1 MPARNLTLSARRD
14 AAPKSPAGVRFVN
27 LTPEADPR
35 TVATANALAAGAA
48 PLPEEEQRKFHAA
61 VRDHF
66 DALDDA
72 CDEVITRSPE
82 AMPIAFADG
91 AKPSVGHSTW
101 NQIARVAEFN
111 GHAQGP
117 VKFTPEVFAEIL
129 RNFAANGN
137 GEIPLDYEHTS
148 ERLPENAA
156 LVGVP
161 APGWVTKVE
170 VRNGGRELW
179 ALFKWASADAVRYVR
194 DGQYKYVS
202 PAINFKSRDKV
213 TGKPAGARLTSVALT
228 NHPFI
233 EGMQPL
239 AADDR
244 SRALDALL
252 TPLARA
258 LNVTVAD
265 LAAAVG
271 ALKPAE
277 QAALAAP
284 PADSLHAP
292 TNAAGAPATE
302 PKMDPEKT
310 DDEMAEAD
318 AAMADLPKM
327 QPDAPPAAA
336 AGDPAKDK
344 AEKDAADAAQPDG
357 RRDPAGRFASMMGR
371 LGAMFGMEG
380 AALDA
385 EGAED
390 ALIEKVRGALDALA
404 QHQEREKAALAQQAA
419 AMSDRVV
426 AAGLAPESARERL
439 AALCLSNRA
448 TFDALYPAAEVEKA
462 EGARALSDRGGPTRD
477 GAAILT
483 QRVGLSGGRAP
494 TTPDG
499 SQTFNDRVEA
509 ETERVMRDEKVD
521 RFTARRRAETIVRAS
536 H

>member
-1 MPARNLTLSARRD
+1 MPPAMLK
-14 AAPKSPAGVRFVN
+14 AAIEHFESVGPA
-27 LTPEADPR
+27 
-35 TVATANALAAGAA
+35 
-48 PLPEEEQRKFHAA
+48 
-61 VRDHF
+61 
-66 DALDDA
+66 DDA
-72 CDEVITRSPE
+72 CDDVITRSPE

-179 ALFKWASADAVRYVR
+179 ALFKWASVDAVRYVR
-194 DGQYKYVS
+194 EGQYKYVS

-258 LNVTVAD
+258 LNVSVAE
-265 LAAAVG
+265 LAAAVA

-310 DDEMAEAD
+310 DDEMAEGD

-327 QPDAPPAAA
+327 QPDAAPAAP
-336 AGDPAKDK
+336 AGDAAKDK
-344 AEKDAADAAQPDG
+344 ADKEAAAQGDG
-357 RRDPAGRFASMMGR
+357 ARDPAGRFASMMPS
-371 LGAMFGMEG
+371 LAAKVGMTYG
-380 AALDA
+380 DADA
-385 EGAED
+385 EAAED
-390 ALIEKVRGALDALA
+390 AVLA
-404 QHQEREKAALAQQAA
+404 QVDAKLAELADLKAKLAAIQEREKAAMQADAA
-419 AMSDRVV
+419 AMSDRVI
-426 AAGLAPESARERL
+426 AAGLAQAGAREHL
-439 AALCLSNRA
+439 AALCLDNRVA
-448 TFDALYPAAEVEKA
+448 FDALYPVASIEAA

-509 ETERVMRDEKVD
+509 ETERVMRDDKVD
-521 RFTARRRAETIVRAS
+521 RFTARVRAESIVRAS

>member
-1 MPARNLTLSARRD
+1 MPPAMLK
-14 AAPKSPAGVRFVN
+14 AAIEHFESVGPA
-27 LTPEADPR
+27 
-35 TVATANALAAGAA
+35 
-48 PLPEEEQRKFHAA
+48 
-61 VRDHF
+61 
-66 DALDDA
+66 DDA
-72 CDEVITRSPE
+72 CDDVITRSPE

-179 ALFKWASADAVRYVR
+179 ALFKWASVDAVRYVR
-194 DGQYKYVS
+194 EGQYKYVS

-258 LNVTVAD
+258 LNVSVAE
-265 LAAAVG
+265 LAAAVA

-277 QAALAAP
+277 QASTRSAHSWR
-284 PADSLHAP
+284 SLVWP
-292 TNAAGAPATE
+292 
-302 PKMDPEKT
+302 
-310 DDEMAEAD
+310 
-318 AAMADLPKM
+318 
-327 QPDAPPAAA
+327 
-336 AGDPAKDK
+336 
-344 AEKDAADAAQPDG
+344 
-357 RRDPAGRFASMMGR
+357 
-371 LGAMFGMEG
+371 
-380 AALDA
+380 
-385 EGAED
+385 
-390 ALIEKVRGALDALA
+390 I
-404 QHQEREKAALAQQAA
+404 
-419 AMSDRVV
+419 
-426 AAGLAPESARERL
+426 
-439 AALCLSNRA
+439 
-448 TFDALYPAAEVEKA
+448 
-462 EGARALSDRGGPTRD
+462 
-477 GAAILT
+477 
-483 QRVGLSGGRAP
+483 
-494 TTPDG
+494 TT
-499 SQTFNDRVEA
+499 
-509 ETERVMRDEKVD
+509 
-521 RFTARRRAETIVRAS
+521 RAS
-536 H
+536 SSTVTAA